1 MKPRFSNPVVAIVAI
16 AAIAFLEW
24 QAISHNID
32 GAYLAMV
39 IAAIAGIAGYAVQP
53 KVKGE

>member
-1 MKPRFSNPVVAIVAI
+1 MKARFSNPVVAVTAI
-16 AAIAFLEW
+16 AAIALLEW
-24 QAISHNID
+24 QAISHSID

>member
-1 MKPRFSNPVVAIVAI
+1 MKARFSNPVVAVAAI
-16 AAIAFLEW
+16 AAIALLEW
-24 QAISHNID
+24 QAILHSID